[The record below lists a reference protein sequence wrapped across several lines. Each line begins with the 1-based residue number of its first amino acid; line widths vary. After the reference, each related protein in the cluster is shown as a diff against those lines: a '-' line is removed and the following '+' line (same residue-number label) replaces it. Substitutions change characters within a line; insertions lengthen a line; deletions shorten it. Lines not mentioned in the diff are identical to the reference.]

1 MSKVVGG
8 LLFRYCRYVRSRQ
21 SSRYASGDGGVC
33 VVEIKDTWEVG
44 KVSFASLAHTSS
56 HTQPE

>member
-1 MSKVVGG
+1 MCGVGKVVG
-8 LLFRYCRYVRSRQ
+8 
-21 SSRYASGDGGVC
+21 RYASGDGGVC